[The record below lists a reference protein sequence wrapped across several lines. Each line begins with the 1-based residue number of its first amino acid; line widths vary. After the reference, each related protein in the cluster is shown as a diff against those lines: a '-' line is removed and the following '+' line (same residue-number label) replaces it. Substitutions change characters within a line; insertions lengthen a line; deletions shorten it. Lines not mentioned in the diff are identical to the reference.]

1 MRGRHLLTFVVV
13 ALLALSGGYFV
24 SNALSN
30 RTATVPPAGAATAL
44 LDAVMPDLTGA
55 PQKLAQ
61 WKGKVIVVNFWAT
74 WCEPCREEIPALI
87 DVQRQWGGK
96 GVQIVGI
103 AVDQPDKVKPYAAQ
117 MRINYPVLVG
127 ELDALD
133 LTRAA
138 GNKIGG
144 LPYTIVLDRT
154 GKVAGSQLGGVT
166 QSKLEEMFAPLL

>member
-1 MRGRHLLTFVVV
+1 MRPRHLLTLAAV
-13 ALLALSGGYFV
+13 ALIALSGGYFV

-30 RTATVPPAGAATAL
+30 RTSTAPSAGGAVAL
-44 LDAVMPDLTGA
+44 RNAVMPDLNGA
-55 PQKLAQ
+55 PQKLSQ
-61 WKGKVIVVNFWAT
+61 WTGKVVVINFWAT

-87 DVQRQWGGK
+87 DVQRRWGEK

-103 AVDQPDKVKPYAAQ
+103 AIDQPDKVKPYAVQ

-127 ELDALD
+127 EIEALD

-144 LPYTIVLDRT
+144 LPYTIILDRA
-154 GKVAGSQLGGVT
+154 GNVAGSQLGGIT
-166 QSKLEEMFAPLL
+166 QSKLEQMLTPLL